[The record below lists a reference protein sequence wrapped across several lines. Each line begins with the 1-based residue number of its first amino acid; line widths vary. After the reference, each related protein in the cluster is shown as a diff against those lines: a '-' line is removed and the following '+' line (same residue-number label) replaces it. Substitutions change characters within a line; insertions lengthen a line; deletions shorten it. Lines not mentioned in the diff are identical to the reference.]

1 VQAREIARV
10 DPTGARTWLFSRAN
24 PEGMRV
30 RDIVLVRQRT
40 GEPFAGV
47 VLRKCYNRLN
57 SSFMLRNTL
66 LGVGVEREFKLYS
79 PGVAGIEIVQRAA
92 RKPKQKRIYYMRY
105 VLGLP
110 LTQGT
115 TANVLVGT
123 RSMIL
128 VRLTVLC
135 SNTSGRRQD

>member
-79 PGVAGIEIVQRAA
+79 PGVAGIEIVQRAV

-105 VLGLP
+105 VL
-110 LTQGT
+110 
-115 TANVLVGT
+115 
-123 RSMIL
+123 R
-128 VRLTVLC
+128 RC
-135 SNTSGRRQD
+135 SWLAR